1 MNKENQIEI
10 KLYYKCKNKTVKE
23 YSIDKNNITFGDI
36 LDYYYNDIKRDC
48 NQFQLKSKYLFNKKI
63 LENQDIILNLLMNEH
78 INIHNI
84 KEIKIEIYLDQIY
97 KIYDENLP
105 QYNKLIIPIKNN
117 DCLELYVYYPE
128 KGVMDIEEYHKK
140 IYKEYSLFKINKQSS
155 FCNSHNYL
163 FLSGGEDNNEIINDF
178 WIIDN
183 NQYSI
188 KYLSMPS
195 PKSNHSMIN
204 LNDEYILI
212 LGGNDTKTYLFNIEK
227 NEFIFFENT
236 NNTHLNPYIILFNNY
251 IYCFSEQSEII
262 IAEKKLFSLDKN
274 NWENIDISLINPEE
288 DNHII
293 NNDTLLII
301 LDNKKYYEFNPE
313 KNIIEEIKLNNEE
326 NYEINI
332 CTNDKN
338 FYKLNKHY
346 DCCIP
351 NNFNENK
358 ILYVLNKKW
367 RKMHTMNFDLK
378 KYEIKRQYQEKNY
391 DINKENFLKII
402 AVLED
407 EEKEIQPLI
416 RMNSLKKILKE
427 NDNSDKDI
435 TNLDN
440 EIIINNLSLKK
451 EENNE
456 FEHKSSKNNINFII
470 PKNVVYEQFIRRTS
484 KEDDSSI
491 EYNNK
496 KNSLHIDLD
505 NLADGIE
512 DIFTPIKRDLPSP
525 YLTQPVYNQ
534 GKKEESIILEQSMEN
549 QSEYMNDDESYKKK
563 PTKKNSKLM
572 VSNDILDDQFLFREI
587 KNSNDPINHEINIE
601 INNDEN
607 EEKGNKKDLLDE
619 NKNNNIIDNN
629 DINNGNKKEE
639 PKKEDLF
646 ISIDAYAI

>member
-128 KGVMDIEEYHKK
+128 KGFMDIEEYHKK

-274 NWENIDISLINPEE
+274 LWENINLSLLDSEKDNEISKG
-288 DNHII
+288 
-293 NNDTLLII
+293 DTLLII
-301 LDNKKYYEFNPE
+301 LDNKKYYEFSPE
-313 KNIIEEIKLNNEE
+313 KNTIKQVGLDDDE
-326 NYEINI
+326 NYEVNVSS
-332 CTNDKN
+332 NDKN
-338 FYKLNKHY
+338 FYKLNKY
-346 DCCIP
+346 YSTCIP
-351 NNFNENK
+351 KNFNEEK
-358 ILYVLNKKW
+358 KLYVINKKS
-367 RKMHTMNFDLK
+367 RKIHNMNFEDKRFLIK
-378 KYEIKRQYQEKNY
+378 SQYEDNLDIVNIENLLIIKCTF
-391 DINKENFLKII
+391 EN
-402 AVLED
+402 ED
-407 EEKEIQPLI
+407 EDIKV
-416 RMNSLKKILKE
+416 LKAKRKKTVLKNLE
-427 NDNSDKDI
+427 SDNND
-435 TNLDN
+435 TTLEN
-440 EIIINNLSLKK
+440 EIIINELSLLK
-451 EENNE
+451 EENYG
-456 FEHKSSKNNINFII
+456 FEHKSSKNNINLIL
-470 PKNVVYEQFIRRTS
+470 PNNVLHEQYIHRTS
-484 KEDDSSI
+484 GLKQKL
-491 EYNNK
+491 Y
-496 KNSLHIDLD
+496 IDVNDLGE
-505 NLADGIE
+505 GIE
-512 DIFTPIKRDLPSP
+512 NIFTPIKKDLKSP
-525 YLTQPVYNQ
+525 FLINNDIKQN
-534 GKKEESIILEQSMEN
+534 EESIIFEQINMEN
-549 QSEYMNDDESYKKK
+549 K
-563 PTKKNSKLM
+563 
-572 VSNDILDDQFLFREI
+572 SNDNILDLSHEKAQKRVFNFNLTKDVIDDQIISREVKSGVI
-587 KNSNDPINHEINIE
+587 PQDISF
-601 INNDEN
+601 
-607 EEKGNKKDLLDE
+607 
-619 NKNNNIIDNN
+619 NN
-629 DINNGNKKEE
+629 DINNNSTNENGIKEEKKEEKKEENKEIKIDLNNKEENKKELNYE
-639 PKKEDLF
+639 KNNDLF
-646 ISIDAYAI
+646 LSVDAFAL

>member
-274 NWENIDISLINPEE
+274 LWENINLSLLDSEKDNEISKG
-288 DNHII
+288 
-293 NNDTLLII
+293 DTLLII
-301 LDNKKYYEFNPE
+301 LDNKKYYEFSPE
-313 KNIIEEIKLNNEE
+313 KNTIKQVGLDDDE
-326 NYEINI
+326 NYEVNLSS
-332 CTNDKN
+332 NDKN
-338 FYKLNKHY
+338 FYKLNKY
-346 DCCIP
+346 YSTCIP
-351 NNFNENK
+351 KNFNEEK
-358 ILYVLNKKW
+358 KLYVINKKS
-367 RKMHTMNFDLK
+367 RKIHNMNFEDKRFLIK
-378 KYEIKRQYQEKNY
+378 SQYEDNLDIVNIENLLIIKCTF
-391 DINKENFLKII
+391 EN
-402 AVLED
+402 ED
-407 EEKEIQPLI
+407 EDIKV
-416 RMNSLKKILKE
+416 LKAKRKKTVLKNLE
-427 NDNSDKDI
+427 SDNND
-435 TNLDN
+435 TTLEN
-440 EIIINNLSLKK
+440 EIIINELSLLK
-451 EENNE
+451 EENYG
-456 FEHKSSKNNINFII
+456 FEHKSSKNNINLIL
-470 PKNVVYEQFIRRTS
+470 PNNVLHEQYIHRTS
-484 KEDDSSI
+484 GLKQKL
-491 EYNNK
+491 Y
-496 KNSLHIDLD
+496 IDVNDLGE
-505 NLADGIE
+505 GIE
-512 DIFTPIKRDLPSP
+512 NIFTPIKKDLKSP
-525 YLTQPVYNQ
+525 FLINNDIKQN
-534 GKKEESIILEQSMEN
+534 EESIIFEQINMEN
-549 QSEYMNDDESYKKK
+549 K
-563 PTKKNSKLM
+563 
-572 VSNDILDDQFLFREI
+572 SNDNILDLSHEKAQKRVFNFNLTKDVIDDQIISREVKSGVI
-587 KNSNDPINHEINIE
+587 PQDISF
-601 INNDEN
+601 
-607 EEKGNKKDLLDE
+607 
-619 NKNNNIIDNN
+619 NN
-629 DINNGNKKEE
+629 DINNNSTNENGIKEEKKEEKKEENKEIKIDLNNKEENKKELNYE
-639 PKKEDLF
+639 KSNDLF
-646 ISIDAYAI
+646 LSVDAFAL

>member
-274 NWENIDISLINPEE
+274 LWENINLSLLDSEKDNEISKG
-288 DNHII
+288 
-293 NNDTLLII
+293 DTLLII
-301 LDNKKYYEFNPE
+301 LDNKKYYEFSPE
-313 KNIIEEIKLNNEE
+313 KNTIKQVGLDDDE
-326 NYEINI
+326 NYEVNVSS
-332 CTNDKN
+332 NDKN
-338 FYKLNKHY
+338 FYKLNKY
-346 DCCIP
+346 YSTCIP
-351 NNFNENK
+351 KNFNEEK
-358 ILYVLNKKW
+358 KLYVINKKS
-367 RKMHTMNFDLK
+367 RKIHNMNFEDKRFLIK
-378 KYEIKRQYQEKNY
+378 SQYEDNLDIVNIENLLIIKCTF
-391 DINKENFLKII
+391 EN
-402 AVLED
+402 ED
-407 EEKEIQPLI
+407 EDIKV
-416 RMNSLKKILKE
+416 LKAKRKKTVLKNLE
-427 NDNSDKDI
+427 SDNND
-435 TNLDN
+435 TTLEN
-440 EIIINNLSLKK
+440 EIIINELSLLK
-451 EENNE
+451 EENYG
-456 FEHKSSKNNINFII
+456 FEHKSSKNNINLIL
-470 PKNVVYEQFIRRTS
+470 PNNVLHEQYIHRTS
-484 KEDDSSI
+484 GLKQKL
-491 EYNNK
+491 Y
-496 KNSLHIDLD
+496 IDVNDLGE
-505 NLADGIE
+505 GIE
-512 DIFTPIKRDLPSP
+512 NIFTPIKKDLKSP
-525 YLTQPVYNQ
+525 FLINNDIKQN
-534 GKKEESIILEQSMEN
+534 EESIIFEQINMEN
-549 QSEYMNDDESYKKK
+549 K
-563 PTKKNSKLM
+563 
-572 VSNDILDDQFLFREI
+572 SNDNILDLSHEKAQKRVFNFNLTKDVIDDQIISREVKSGVI
-587 KNSNDPINHEINIE
+587 PQDISF
-601 INNDEN
+601 
-607 EEKGNKKDLLDE
+607 
-619 NKNNNIIDNN
+619 NN
-629 DINNGNKKEE
+629 DINNNNSTNENGIKEEKKEEKKEENKEIKTDLNNKEENKKELNYE
-639 PKKEDLF
+639 KNNDLF
-646 ISIDAYAI
+646 LSVDAFAL

>member
-274 NWENIDISLINPEE
+274 LWENINLSLLDSEKDNEISKG
-288 DNHII
+288 
-293 NNDTLLII
+293 DTLLII
-301 LDNKKYYEFNPE
+301 LDNKKYYEFSPE
-313 KNIIEEIKLNNEE
+313 KNTIKQVGLDDDE
-326 NYEINI
+326 NYEVNVSS
-332 CTNDKN
+332 NDKN
-338 FYKLNKHY
+338 FYKLNKY
-346 DCCIP
+346 YSTCIP
-351 NNFNENK
+351 KNFNEEK
-358 ILYVLNKKW
+358 KLYVINKKS
-367 RKMHTMNFDLK
+367 RKIHNMNFEDKRFLIK
-378 KYEIKRQYQEKNY
+378 SQYEDNLDIVNIENLLIIKCTF
-391 DINKENFLKII
+391 EN
-402 AVLED
+402 ED
-407 EEKEIQPLI
+407 EDIKV
-416 RMNSLKKILKE
+416 LKAKRKKTVLKNLE
-427 NDNSDKDI
+427 SDNND
-435 TNLDN
+435 TTLEN
-440 EIIINNLSLKK
+440 EIIINELSLLK
-451 EENNE
+451 EENSG
-456 FEHKSSKNNINFII
+456 FEHKSSKNNINLIL
-470 PKNVVYEQFIRRTS
+470 PNNVLHEQYIHRTS
-484 KEDDSSI
+484 GLKQKL
-491 EYNNK
+491 Y
-496 KNSLHIDLD
+496 IDVNDLGE
-505 NLADGIE
+505 GIE
-512 DIFTPIKRDLPSP
+512 NIFTPIKKDLKSP
-525 YLTQPVYNQ
+525 FLINNDIKQN
-534 GKKEESIILEQSMEN
+534 EESIIFEQINMEN
-549 QSEYMNDDESYKKK
+549 K
-563 PTKKNSKLM
+563 
-572 VSNDILDDQFLFREI
+572 SNDNILDLSHEKAQKRVFNFNLTKDVIDDQIISREVKSGVI
-587 KNSNDPINHEINIE
+587 PQDISF
-601 INNDEN
+601 
-607 EEKGNKKDLLDE
+607 
-619 NKNNNIIDNN
+619 NN
-629 DINNGNKKEE
+629 DINNNSTNENGIKEEKKEEKKEENKEIKIDLNNKEENKKELNYE
-639 PKKEDLF
+639 KNNDLF
-646 ISIDAYAI
+646 LSVDAFAL

>member
-212 LGGNDTKTYLFNIEK
+212 HGGNDTKTYLFNIEK

-274 NWENIDISLINPEE
+274 LWENINLSLLDSEKDNEISKG
-288 DNHII
+288 
-293 NNDTLLII
+293 DTLLII
-301 LDNKKYYEFNPE
+301 LDNKKYYEFSPE
-313 KNIIEEIKLNNEE
+313 KNTIKQVGLDDDE
-326 NYEINI
+326 NYEVNVSS
-332 CTNDKN
+332 NDKN
-338 FYKLNKHY
+338 FYKLNKY
-346 DCCIP
+346 YSTCIP
-351 NNFNENK
+351 KNFNEEK
-358 ILYVLNKKW
+358 KLYVINKKS
-367 RKMHTMNFDLK
+367 RKIHNMNFEDKRFLIK
-378 KYEIKRQYQEKNY
+378 SQYEDNLDIVNIENLLIIKCTF
-391 DINKENFLKII
+391 EN
-402 AVLED
+402 ED
-407 EEKEIQPLI
+407 EDIKV
-416 RMNSLKKILKE
+416 LKAKRKKTVLKNLE
-427 NDNSDKDI
+427 SDNND
-435 TNLDN
+435 TTLEN
-440 EIIINNLSLKK
+440 EIIINELSLLK
-451 EENNE
+451 EENYG
-456 FEHKSSKNNINFII
+456 FEHKSSKNNINLIL
-470 PKNVVYEQFIRRTS
+470 PNNVLHEQYIHRTS
-484 KEDDSSI
+484 GLKQKL
-491 EYNNK
+491 Y
-496 KNSLHIDLD
+496 IDVNDLGE
-505 NLADGIE
+505 GIE
-512 DIFTPIKRDLPSP
+512 NIFTPIKKDLKSP
-525 YLTQPVYNQ
+525 FLINNDIKQN
-534 GKKEESIILEQSMEN
+534 EESIIFEQINMEN
-549 QSEYMNDDESYKKK
+549 K
-563 PTKKNSKLM
+563 
-572 VSNDILDDQFLFREI
+572 SNDNILDLSHEKAQKRVFNFNLTKDVIDDQIISREVKSGVI
-587 KNSNDPINHEINIE
+587 PQDISF
-601 INNDEN
+601 
-607 EEKGNKKDLLDE
+607 
-619 NKNNNIIDNN
+619 NN
-629 DINNGNKKEE
+629 DINNNSTNENGIKEEKKEEIKEEKKEENKEIKIDLNNKEENKKELNYE
-639 PKKEDLF
+639 KNNDLF
-646 ISIDAYAI
+646 LSVDAFAL

>member
-274 NWENIDISLINPEE
+274 LWENINLSLLDSEKDNEISKG
-288 DNHII
+288 
-293 NNDTLLII
+293 DTLLII
-301 LDNKKYYEFNPE
+301 LDNKKYYEFSPE
-313 KNIIEEIKLNNEE
+313 KNTIKQVGLDDDE
-326 NYEINI
+326 NYEVNVSS
-332 CTNDKN
+332 NDKN
-338 FYKLNKHY
+338 FYKLNKY
-346 DCCIP
+346 YSTCIP
-351 NNFNENK
+351 KNFNEEK
-358 ILYVLNKKW
+358 KLYVINKKS
-367 RKMHTMNFDLK
+367 RKIHNMNFEDKRFLIK
-378 KYEIKRQYQEKNY
+378 SQYEDNLDIVNIENLLIIKCTF
-391 DINKENFLKII
+391 EN
-402 AVLED
+402 ED
-407 EEKEIQPLI
+407 EDIKV
-416 RMNSLKKILKE
+416 LKAKRKKTVLKNLE
-427 NDNSDKDI
+427 SDNND
-435 TNLDN
+435 TTLEN
-440 EIIINNLSLKK
+440 EIIINELSLLK
-451 EENNE
+451 EENYG
-456 FEHKSSKNNINFII
+456 FEHKSSKNNINLIL
-470 PKNVVYEQFIRRTS
+470 PNNVLHEQYIHRTS
-484 KEDDSSI
+484 GLKQKL
-491 EYNNK
+491 Y
-496 KNSLHIDLD
+496 IDVNDLGE
-505 NLADGIE
+505 GIE
-512 DIFTPIKRDLPSP
+512 NIFTPIKKDLKSP
-525 YLTQPVYNQ
+525 FLINNDIKQN
-534 GKKEESIILEQSMEN
+534 EESIIFEQINMEN
-549 QSEYMNDDESYKKK
+549 K
-563 PTKKNSKLM
+563 
-572 VSNDILDDQFLFREI
+572 SNDNILDLSHEKAQKRVFNFNLTKDVIDDQIISREVKSGVI
-587 KNSNDPINHEINIE
+587 PQDISF
-601 INNDEN
+601 
-607 EEKGNKKDLLDE
+607 
-619 NKNNNIIDNN
+619 NN
-629 DINNGNKKEE
+629 DINNNSTNENGMKEEKKEEKKEENKEIKIDLNNKEENKKELNYE
-639 PKKEDLF
+639 KNNDL
-646 ISIDAYAI
+646 ILSVDAFAL

>member
-274 NWENIDISLINPEE
+274 SWENINLSLLDSEKDNEISKG
-288 DNHII
+288 
-293 NNDTLLII
+293 DTLLII
-301 LDNKKYYEFNPE
+301 LDNKKYYEFSPE
-313 KNIIEEIKLNNEE
+313 KNTIKQVGLDDDE
-326 NYEINI
+326 NYEVNVSS
-332 CTNDKN
+332 NDKN
-338 FYKLNKHY
+338 FYKLNKY
-346 DCCIP
+346 YSTCIP
-351 NNFNENK
+351 KNFNEEK
-358 ILYVLNKKW
+358 KLYVINKKS
-367 RKMHTMNFDLK
+367 RKIHNMNFEDKRFLIK
-378 KYEIKRQYQEKNY
+378 SQYEDNLDIVNIENLLIIKCTF
-391 DINKENFLKII
+391 EN
-402 AVLED
+402 ED
-407 EEKEIQPLI
+407 EDIKV
-416 RMNSLKKILKE
+416 LKAKRKKTVLKNLE
-427 NDNSDKDI
+427 SDNND
-435 TNLDN
+435 TTLEN
-440 EIIINNLSLKK
+440 EIIINELSLLK
-451 EENNE
+451 EENYG
-456 FEHKSSKNNINFII
+456 FEHKSSKNNINLIL
-470 PKNVVYEQFIRRTS
+470 PNNVLHEQYIHRTS
-484 KEDDSSI
+484 GLKQKL
-491 EYNNK
+491 Y
-496 KNSLHIDLD
+496 IDVNDLGE
-505 NLADGIE
+505 GIE
-512 DIFTPIKRDLPSP
+512 NIFTPIKKDLKSP
-525 YLTQPVYNQ
+525 FLINNDIKQN
-534 GKKEESIILEQSMEN
+534 EESIIFEQINMEN
-549 QSEYMNDDESYKKK
+549 K
-563 PTKKNSKLM
+563 
-572 VSNDILDDQFLFREI
+572 SNDNILDLSHEKAQKRVFNFNLTKDAIDDQIISREVKSGVI
-587 KNSNDPINHEINIE
+587 PQDISF
-601 INNDEN
+601 
-607 EEKGNKKDLLDE
+607 
-619 NKNNNIIDNN
+619 NN
-629 DINNGNKKEE
+629 DINNNSTNENGMKEEKKEEKKEENKEIKIDLNNKEENKKELNYE
-639 PKKEDLF
+639 KNNDL
-646 ISIDAYAI
+646 ILSVDAFAL

>member
-274 NWENIDISLINPEE
+274 SWENINLSLLDSEKENEISKG
-288 DNHII
+288 
-293 NNDTLLII
+293 DTLLII
-301 LDNKKYYEFNPE
+301 LDNKKYYEFSPE
-313 KNIIEEIKLNNEE
+313 KNTIKQVGLDDDE
-326 NYEINI
+326 NYEVNVSS
-332 CTNDKN
+332 NDKN
-338 FYKLNKHY
+338 FYKLNKY
-346 DCCIP
+346 YSTCIP
-351 NNFNENK
+351 KNLNEEK
-358 ILYVLNKKW
+358 KLYVINKKS
-367 RKMHTMNFDLK
+367 RKIHNMNFEDKRFLIK
-378 KYEIKRQYQEKNY
+378 SQYEDNLDIVNIENLLIIKCTF
-391 DINKENFLKII
+391 EN
-402 AVLED
+402 ED
-407 EEKEIQPLI
+407 EDIKV
-416 RMNSLKKILKE
+416 LKAKRKKTVLKNLE
-427 NDNSDKDI
+427 SDNND
-435 TNLDN
+435 TTLEN
-440 EIIINNLSLKK
+440 EIIINELSLLK
-451 EENNE
+451 EENYG
-456 FEHKSSKNNINFII
+456 FEHKSSKNNINLIL
-470 PKNVVYEQFIRRTS
+470 PNNVLHEQYIHRTS
-484 KEDDSSI
+484 GLKQKL
-491 EYNNK
+491 Y
-496 KNSLHIDLD
+496 IDVNDLGE
-505 NLADGIE
+505 GIE
-512 DIFTPIKRDLPSP
+512 NIFTPIKKDLKSP
-525 YLTQPVYNQ
+525 FLINNDIKQN
-534 GKKEESIILEQSMEN
+534 EESIIFEQINMEN
-549 QSEYMNDDESYKKK
+549 K
-563 PTKKNSKLM
+563 
-572 VSNDILDDQFLFREI
+572 SNDNILDLSHEKAQKRVFNFNLTKDVIDDQIISREVKSGVI
-587 KNSNDPINHEINIE
+587 PQDISF
-601 INNDEN
+601 
-607 EEKGNKKDLLDE
+607 
-619 NKNNNIIDNN
+619 NN
-629 DINNGNKKEE
+629 DINNNSTNENGMKEEKKEEKKEENKEIKIDLNNKEENKKELNYE
-639 PKKEDLF
+639 KNNDL
-646 ISIDAYAI
+646 ILSVDAFAL

>member
-140 IYKEYSLFKINKQSS
+140 IYKEYSLYKINKQSS

-236 NNTHLNPYIILFNNY
+236 NNTHLNPYIMLFNNY

-274 NWENIDISLINPEE
+274 LWENINLSLLDSEKDNEISKG
-288 DNHII
+288 
-293 NNDTLLII
+293 DTLLII
-301 LDNKKYYEFNPE
+301 FDNKKYYEFSPE
-313 KNIIEEIKLNNEE
+313 KNTIKQVGLDDDE
-326 NYEINI
+326 NYEVNVSS
-332 CTNDKN
+332 NDKN
-338 FYKLNKHY
+338 FYKLNKY
-346 DCCIP
+346 YSTCIP
-351 NNFNENK
+351 KNFNEEK
-358 ILYVLNKKW
+358 KLYVINKKS
-367 RKMHTMNFDLK
+367 RKIHNMNFEDKRFLIK
-378 KYEIKRQYQEKNY
+378 SQYEDNLDIVNIENLLIIKCTF
-391 DINKENFLKII
+391 EN
-402 AVLED
+402 ED
-407 EEKEIQPLI
+407 EDIKV
-416 RMNSLKKILKE
+416 LKAKRKKTVLKNLE
-427 NDNSDKDI
+427 SDNND
-435 TNLDN
+435 TTLEN
-440 EIIINNLSLKK
+440 EIIINELSLLK
-451 EENNE
+451 EENYG
-456 FEHKSSKNNINFII
+456 FEHKSSKNNINLIL
-470 PKNVVYEQFIRRTS
+470 PNNVLHEQYIHRTS
-484 KEDDSSI
+484 GLKQKL
-491 EYNNK
+491 Y
-496 KNSLHIDLD
+496 IDVNDLGE
-505 NLADGIE
+505 GIE
-512 DIFTPIKRDLPSP
+512 NIFTPIKKDLKSP
-525 YLTQPVYNQ
+525 FLINNDIKQN
-534 GKKEESIILEQSMEN
+534 EESIIFEQINMEN
-549 QSEYMNDDESYKKK
+549 K
-563 PTKKNSKLM
+563 
-572 VSNDILDDQFLFREI
+572 SNDNILDLSHEKAQKRVFNFNLTKDVIDDQIISREVKSGVI
-587 KNSNDPINHEINIE
+587 PQDISF
-601 INNDEN
+601 
-607 EEKGNKKDLLDE
+607 
-619 NKNNNIIDNN
+619 NN
-629 DINNGNKKEE
+629 DINNNSTNENGIKEEKKEEIKEEKKEENKEIKIDLNNKEENKKELNYE
-639 PKKEDLF
+639 KNNDLF
-646 ISIDAYAI
+646 LSVDAFAL

>member
-274 NWENIDISLINPEE
+274 SWENINLSLLDSEKDNEISKG
-288 DNHII
+288 
-293 NNDTLLII
+293 DTLLII
-301 LDNKKYYEFNPE
+301 LDNKKYYEFSPE
-313 KNIIEEIKLNNEE
+313 KNTIKQVGLDDDE
-326 NYEINI
+326 NYEVNVSS
-332 CTNDKN
+332 NDKN
-338 FYKLNKHY
+338 FYKLNKY
-346 DCCIP
+346 YSTCIP
-351 NNFNENK
+351 KNFNEEK
-358 ILYVLNKKW
+358 KLYVINKKS
-367 RKMHTMNFDLK
+367 RKIHNMNFEDKRFLIK
-378 KYEIKRQYQEKNY
+378 SQYEDNLDIVNIENLLIIKCTF
-391 DINKENFLKII
+391 EN
-402 AVLED
+402 ED
-407 EEKEIQPLI
+407 EDIKV
-416 RMNSLKKILKE
+416 LKAKRKKTVLKNLE
-427 NDNSDKDI
+427 SDNND
-435 TNLDN
+435 TTLEN
-440 EIIINNLSLKK
+440 EIIINELSLLK
-451 EENNE
+451 EENYG
-456 FEHKSSKNNINFII
+456 FEHKSSKNNINLIL
-470 PKNVVYEQFIRRTS
+470 PNNVLHEQYIHRTS
-484 KEDDSSI
+484 GLKQKL
-491 EYNNK
+491 Y
-496 KNSLHIDLD
+496 IDVNDLGE
-505 NLADGIE
+505 GIE
-512 DIFTPIKRDLPSP
+512 NIFTPIKKDLKSP
-525 YLTQPVYNQ
+525 FLINNDIKQN
-534 GKKEESIILEQSMEN
+534 EESIIFEQINMEN
-549 QSEYMNDDESYKKK
+549 K
-563 PTKKNSKLM
+563 
-572 VSNDILDDQFLFREI
+572 SNDNILDLSHEKAQKRVFNFNLTKDVIDDQIISREVKSGVI
-587 KNSNDPINHEINIE
+587 PQDISF
-601 INNDEN
+601 
-607 EEKGNKKDLLDE
+607 
-619 NKNNNIIDNN
+619 NN
-629 DINNGNKKEE
+629 DINNNSTNENGMKEEKKEEKKEENKEIKIDLNNKEENKKELNYE
-639 PKKEDLF
+639 KNNDL
-646 ISIDAYAI
+646 ILSVDAFAL

>member
-212 LGGNDTKTYLFNIEK
+212 LGANDTKTYLFNIEK

-236 NNTHLNPYIILFNNY
+236 NNTHLNPYIILFYNY

-274 NWENIDISLINPEE
+274 LWENINLSLLDSEKDNEISKG
-288 DNHII
+288 
-293 NNDTLLII
+293 DTLLII
-301 LDNKKYYEFNPE
+301 LDNKKYYEFSPE
-313 KNIIEEIKLNNEE
+313 KNTIKQVGLDDDE
-326 NYEINI
+326 NYEVNVSS
-332 CTNDKN
+332 NDKN
-338 FYKLNKHY
+338 FYKLNKY
-346 DCCIP
+346 YSTCIP
-351 NNFNENK
+351 KNFNEEK
-358 ILYVLNKKW
+358 KLYVINKKS
-367 RKMHTMNFDLK
+367 RKIHNMNFEDKRFLIK
-378 KYEIKRQYQEKNY
+378 SQYEDNLDIVNIENLLIIKCTF
-391 DINKENFLKII
+391 EN
-402 AVLED
+402 ED
-407 EEKEIQPLI
+407 EDIKV
-416 RMNSLKKILKE
+416 LKAKRKKTVLKNLE
-427 NDNSDKDI
+427 SDNND
-435 TNLDN
+435 TTLEN
-440 EIIINNLSLKK
+440 EIIINELSLLK
-451 EENNE
+451 EENYG
-456 FEHKSSKNNINFII
+456 FEHKSSKNNINLIL
-470 PKNVVYEQFIRRTS
+470 PNNVLHEQYIHRTS
-484 KEDDSSI
+484 GLKQKL
-491 EYNNK
+491 Y
-496 KNSLHIDLD
+496 IDVNDLGE
-505 NLADGIE
+505 GIE
-512 DIFTPIKRDLPSP
+512 NIFTPIKKDLKSP
-525 YLTQPVYNQ
+525 FLINNDIKQN
-534 GKKEESIILEQSMEN
+534 EESIIFEQINMEN
-549 QSEYMNDDESYKKK
+549 K
-563 PTKKNSKLM
+563 
-572 VSNDILDDQFLFREI
+572 SNDNILDLSHEKAQKRVFNFNLTKDVIDDQIISREVKSGVI
-587 KNSNDPINHEINIE
+587 PQDISF
-601 INNDEN
+601 
-607 EEKGNKKDLLDE
+607 
-619 NKNNNIIDNN
+619 NN
-629 DINNGNKKEE
+629 DINNNSTNENGIKEEKKEEIKEEKKEENKEIKINLNNKEENKKELNYE
-639 PKKEDLF
+639 KNNDLLL
-646 ISIDAYAI
+646 SVDAFAL

>member
-274 NWENIDISLINPEE
+274 LWENINLSLLDSEKDNEISKG
-288 DNHII
+288 
-293 NNDTLLII
+293 DTLLII
-301 LDNKKYYEFNPE
+301 LDNKKYYEFSPE
-313 KNIIEEIKLNNEE
+313 KNTIKQVGLDDDE
-326 NYEINI
+326 NYEVNVSS
-332 CTNDKN
+332 NDKN
-338 FYKLNKHY
+338 FYKLNKY
-346 DCCIP
+346 YSTCIP
-351 NNFNENK
+351 KNFNEEK
-358 ILYVLNKKW
+358 KLYVINKKS
-367 RKMHTMNFDLK
+367 RKIHNMNFEDKRFLIK
-378 KYEIKRQYQEKNY
+378 SQYEDNLDIVNIENLLIIKCTF
-391 DINKENFLKII
+391 EN
-402 AVLED
+402 ED
-407 EEKEIQPLI
+407 EDIKV
-416 RMNSLKKILKE
+416 LKAKRKKTVLKNLE
-427 NDNSDKDI
+427 SDNND
-435 TNLDN
+435 TTLEN
-440 EIIINNLSLKK
+440 EIIINELSLLK
-451 EENNE
+451 EENYG
-456 FEHKSSKNNINFII
+456 FEHKSSKNNINLIL
-470 PKNVVYEQFIRRTS
+470 PNNVLHEQYIHRTS
-484 KEDDSSI
+484 GLKQKL
-491 EYNNK
+491 Y
-496 KNSLHIDLD
+496 IDVNDLGE
-505 NLADGIE
+505 GIE
-512 DIFTPIKRDLPSP
+512 NIFTPIKKDLKSP
-525 YLTQPVYNQ
+525 FLINNDIKQN
-534 GKKEESIILEQSMEN
+534 EESIIFEQINMEN
-549 QSEYMNDDESYKKK
+549 K
-563 PTKKNSKLM
+563 
-572 VSNDILDDQFLFREI
+572 SNDNILDLSHEKAQKRVFNFNLTKDVIDDQIISREVKSGVI
-587 KNSNDPINHEINIE
+587 PQDISF
-601 INNDEN
+601 
-607 EEKGNKKDLLDE
+607 
-619 NKNNNIIDNN
+619 NN
-629 DINNGNKKEE
+629 DINNNSTNENGIKEEKKEEKKEENKEIKIDLNNKEENKKELNYE
-639 PKKEDLF
+639 KSNDLF
-646 ISIDAYAI
+646 LSVDAFAL

>member
-274 NWENIDISLINPEE
+274 LWENINLSLLDSEKDNEISKG
-288 DNHII
+288 
-293 NNDTLLII
+293 DTLLII
-301 LDNKKYYEFNPE
+301 LDIKKYYEFSPE
-313 KNIIEEIKLNNEE
+313 KNTIKQVRLDDDE
-326 NYEINI
+326 NYEVNVSS
-332 CTNDKN
+332 NDKN
-338 FYKLNKHY
+338 FYKLNKY
-346 DCCIP
+346 YSTCIP
-351 NNFNENK
+351 KNFNEEK
-358 ILYVLNKKW
+358 KLYVINKKS
-367 RKMHTMNFDLK
+367 RKIHNMNFEDKRFLIK
-378 KYEIKRQYQEKNY
+378 SQYEDNLDIVNIENLLIIKCTF
-391 DINKENFLKII
+391 EN
-402 AVLED
+402 ED
-407 EEKEIQPLI
+407 EDIKV
-416 RMNSLKKILKE
+416 LKAKRKKTVLKNLE
-427 NDNSDKDI
+427 SDNND
-435 TNLDN
+435 TTLEN
-440 EIIINNLSLKK
+440 EIIINELSLLK
-451 EENNE
+451 EENYG
-456 FEHKSSKNNINFII
+456 FEHKSSKNNINLIL
-470 PKNVVYEQFIRRTS
+470 PNNVLHEQYIHRTS
-484 KEDDSSI
+484 GLKQKL
-491 EYNNK
+491 Y
-496 KNSLHIDLD
+496 IDVNDLGE
-505 NLADGIE
+505 GIE
-512 DIFTPIKRDLPSP
+512 NIFTPIKKDLKSP
-525 YLTQPVYNQ
+525 FLINNDIKQN
-534 GKKEESIILEQSMEN
+534 EESIIFEQINMEN
-549 QSEYMNDDESYKKK
+549 K
-563 PTKKNSKLM
+563 
-572 VSNDILDDQFLFREI
+572 SNDNILDLSHEKAQKRVFNFNLTKDVIDDQIISREVKSGVI
-587 KNSNDPINHEINIE
+587 PQDISF
-601 INNDEN
+601 
-607 EEKGNKKDLLDE
+607 
-619 NKNNNIIDNN
+619 NN
-629 DINNGNKKEE
+629 DINNNNTNENGIKEEKKEEKKEENKEIKIDLNNKEENKKELNYE
-639 PKKEDLF
+639 KNNDLF
-646 ISIDAYAI
+646 LSVDAFAL

>member
-274 NWENIDISLINPEE
+274 LWENINLSLLDSEKDNEISKG
-288 DNHII
+288 
-293 NNDTLLII
+293 DTLLII
-301 LDNKKYYEFNPE
+301 LDNKKYYEFSPE
-313 KNIIEEIKLNNEE
+313 KNTIKQVGLDDDE
-326 NYEINI
+326 NYEVNVSS
-332 CTNDKN
+332 NDKN
-338 FYKLNKHY
+338 FYKLNKY
-346 DCCIP
+346 YSTCIP
-351 NNFNENK
+351 KNFNEEK
-358 ILYVLNKKW
+358 KLYVINKKS
-367 RKMHTMNFDLK
+367 RKIHNMNFEDKRFLIK
-378 KYEIKRQYQEKNY
+378 SQYEDNLDIVNIENLLIIKCTF
-391 DINKENFLKII
+391 EN
-402 AVLED
+402 ED
-407 EEKEIQPLI
+407 EDIKV
-416 RMNSLKKILKE
+416 LKAKRKKTVLKNLE
-427 NDNSDKDI
+427 SDNND
-435 TNLDN
+435 TTLEN
-440 EIIINNLSLKK
+440 EIIINELSLLK
-451 EENNE
+451 EENYG
-456 FEHKSSKNNINFII
+456 FEHKSSKNNINLIL
-470 PKNVVYEQFIRRTS
+470 PNNVLHEQYIHRTS
-484 KEDDSSI
+484 GLKQKL
-491 EYNNK
+491 Y
-496 KNSLHIDLD
+496 IDVNDLGE
-505 NLADGIE
+505 GIE
-512 DIFTPIKRDLPSP
+512 NIFTPIKKDLKSP
-525 YLTQPVYNQ
+525 FLINNDIKQN
-534 GKKEESIILEQSMEN
+534 EESIIFEQINMEN
-549 QSEYMNDDESYKKK
+549 K
-563 PTKKNSKLM
+563 
-572 VSNDILDDQFLFREI
+572 SNDNILDLSHEKAQKRVFNFNLTKDVIDDQIISREVKSGVI
-587 KNSNDPINHEINIE
+587 PQDISF
-601 INNDEN
+601 
-607 EEKGNKKDLLDE
+607 
-619 NKNNNIIDNN
+619 NN
-629 DINNGNKKEE
+629 DINNNNSTNENGIKEEKKEEKKEENKEIKIDLNNKEENKKELNYE
-639 PKKEDLF
+639 KNNDLF
-646 ISIDAYAI
+646 LSVDAFAL

>member
-140 IYKEYSLFKINKQSS
+140 IYKEYSLFKINKQCS

-274 NWENIDISLINPEE
+274 SWENINLSLLDSEKDNEISKG
-288 DNHII
+288 
-293 NNDTLLII
+293 DTLLII
-301 LDNKKYYEFNPE
+301 LDNKKYYEFSPE
-313 KNIIEEIKLNNEE
+313 KNTIKQVGLDDDE
-326 NYEINI
+326 NYEVNVSS
-332 CTNDKN
+332 NDKN
-338 FYKLNKHY
+338 FYKLNKY
-346 DCCIP
+346 YSTCIP
-351 NNFNENK
+351 KNFNEEK
-358 ILYVLNKKW
+358 KLYVINKKS
-367 RKMHTMNFDLK
+367 RKIHNMNFEDKRFLIK
-378 KYEIKRQYQEKNY
+378 SQYEDNLDIVNIENLLIIKCTF
-391 DINKENFLKII
+391 EN
-402 AVLED
+402 ED
-407 EEKEIQPLI
+407 EDIKV
-416 RMNSLKKILKE
+416 LKAKRKKTVLKNLE
-427 NDNSDKDI
+427 SDNND
-435 TNLDN
+435 TTLEN
-440 EIIINNLSLKK
+440 EIIINELSLLK
-451 EENNE
+451 EENYG
-456 FEHKSSKNNINFII
+456 FEHKSSKNNINLIL
-470 PKNVVYEQFIRRTS
+470 PNNVLHEQYIHRTS
-484 KEDDSSI
+484 GLKQKL
-491 EYNNK
+491 Y
-496 KNSLHIDLD
+496 IDVNDLGE
-505 NLADGIE
+505 GIE
-512 DIFTPIKRDLPSP
+512 NIFTPIKKDLKSP
-525 YLTQPVYNQ
+525 FLINNDIKQN
-534 GKKEESIILEQSMEN
+534 EESIIFEQINMEN
-549 QSEYMNDDESYKKK
+549 K
-563 PTKKNSKLM
+563 
-572 VSNDILDDQFLFREI
+572 SNDNILDLSHEKAQKRVFNFNLTKDVIDDQIISREVKSGVI
-587 KNSNDPINHEINIE
+587 PQDISF
-601 INNDEN
+601 
-607 EEKGNKKDLLDE
+607 
-619 NKNNNIIDNN
+619 NN
-629 DINNGNKKEE
+629 DINNNSTNENGIKEEKKEENKEIKIDLNNKEENKKELNYE
-639 PKKEDLF
+639 KNNDLF
-646 ISIDAYAI
+646 LSVDAFAL

>member
-128 KGVMDIEEYHKK
+128 KGFMDIEEYHKK

-274 NWENIDISLINPEE
+274 LWENINLSLLDSEKDNEISKG
-288 DNHII
+288 
-293 NNDTLLII
+293 DTLLII
-301 LDNKKYYEFNPE
+301 LDNKKYYEFSPE
-313 KNIIEEIKLNNEE
+313 KNTIKQVGLDDDE
-326 NYEINI
+326 NYEVNVSS
-332 CTNDKN
+332 NDKN
-338 FYKLNKHY
+338 FYKLNKY
-346 DCCIP
+346 YSTCIP
-351 NNFNENK
+351 KNFNEEK
-358 ILYVLNKKW
+358 KLYVINKKS
-367 RKMHTMNFDLK
+367 RKIHNMNFEDKRFLIK
-378 KYEIKRQYQEKNY
+378 SQYEDNLDIVNIENLLIIKCTF
-391 DINKENFLKII
+391 EN
-402 AVLED
+402 ED
-407 EEKEIQPLI
+407 EDIKV
-416 RMNSLKKILKE
+416 LKAKRKKTVLKNLE
-427 NDNSDKDI
+427 SDNND
-435 TNLDN
+435 TTLEN
-440 EIIINNLSLKK
+440 EIIINELSLLK
-451 EENNE
+451 EENYG
-456 FEHKSSKNNINFII
+456 FEHKSSKNNINLIL
-470 PKNVVYEQFIRRTS
+470 PNNVLHEQYIHRTS
-484 KEDDSSI
+484 GLKQKL
-491 EYNNK
+491 Y
-496 KNSLHIDLD
+496 IDVNDLGE
-505 NLADGIE
+505 GIE
-512 DIFTPIKRDLPSP
+512 NIFTPIKKDLKSP
-525 YLTQPVYNQ
+525 FLINNDIKQN
-534 GKKEESIILEQSMEN
+534 EESIIFEQINMEN
-549 QSEYMNDDESYKKK
+549 K
-563 PTKKNSKLM
+563 
-572 VSNDILDDQFLFREI
+572 SNDNILDLSHEKAQKRVFNFNLTKDVIDDQIISREVKSGVI
-587 KNSNDPINHEINIE
+587 PQDISF
-601 INNDEN
+601 
-607 EEKGNKKDLLDE
+607 
-619 NKNNNIIDNN
+619 NN
-629 DINNGNKKEE
+629 DINNNSTNENGIKEEKKEEIKEEKKEENKEIKIDLNNKEENKKELNYE
-639 PKKEDLF
+639 KSNDLF
-646 ISIDAYAI
+646 LSVDAFAL

>member
-274 NWENIDISLINPEE
+274 LWENINLSLLDSEKDNEISKG
-288 DNHII
+288 
-293 NNDTLLII
+293 DTLLII
-301 LDNKKYYEFNPE
+301 LDNKKYYEFSPE
-313 KNIIEEIKLNNEE
+313 KNTIKQVGLDDDE
-326 NYEINI
+326 NYEVNVSS
-332 CTNDKN
+332 NDKN
-338 FYKLNKHY
+338 FYKLNKY
-346 DCCIP
+346 YSTCIP
-351 NNFNENK
+351 KNFNEEK
-358 ILYVLNKKW
+358 KLYVINKKS
-367 RKMHTMNFDLK
+367 RKIHNMNFEDKRFLIK
-378 KYEIKRQYQEKNY
+378 SQYEDNL
-391 DINKENFLKII
+391 DIVNIENFLII
-402 AVLED
+402 KCTFENED
-407 EEKEIQPLI
+407 EDIKV
-416 RMNSLKKILKE
+416 LKAKRKKTVLKNLE
-427 NDNSDKDI
+427 SDNND
-435 TNLDN
+435 TTLEN
-440 EIIINNLSLKK
+440 EIIINELSLLK
-451 EENNE
+451 EENYG
-456 FEHKSSKNNINFII
+456 FEHKSSKNNINLIL
-470 PKNVVYEQFIRRTS
+470 PNNVLHEQYIHRTS
-484 KEDDSSI
+484 GLKQKL
-491 EYNNK
+491 Y
-496 KNSLHIDLD
+496 IDVNDLGE
-505 NLADGIE
+505 GIE
-512 DIFTPIKRDLPSP
+512 NIFTPIKKDLKSP
-525 YLTQPVYNQ
+525 FLINNDIKQN
-534 GKKEESIILEQSMEN
+534 EESIIFEQINMEN
-549 QSEYMNDDESYKKK
+549 K
-563 PTKKNSKLM
+563 
-572 VSNDILDDQFLFREI
+572 SNDNILDLSHEKAQKRVFNFNLTKDVIDDQIISREVKSGVI
-587 KNSNDPINHEINIE
+587 PQDISF
-601 INNDEN
+601 
-607 EEKGNKKDLLDE
+607 
-619 NKNNNIIDNN
+619 NN
-629 DINNGNKKEE
+629 DINNNSTNENGIKEEKKEEKKEENKEIKIDLNNKEENKKELNYE
-639 PKKEDLF
+639 KSNDLVL
-646 ISIDAYAI
+646 SVDAFAL

>member
-262 IAEKKLFSLDKN
+262 IAEKKLFSLDN
-274 NWENIDISLINPEE
+274 NLWENINLSLLDSEKDNEISKG
-288 DNHII
+288 
-293 NNDTLLII
+293 DTLLII
-301 LDNKKYYEFNPE
+301 LDKRKYYEFSPE
-313 KNIIEEIKLNNEE
+313 KNTIKQVGLDDDE
-326 NYEINI
+326 NYEVNVSS
-332 CTNDKN
+332 NDKN
-338 FYKLNKHY
+338 FYKLNKY
-346 DCCIP
+346 YSTCIP
-351 NNFNENK
+351 KNFNEEK
-358 ILYVLNKKW
+358 KLYVINKKS
-367 RKMHTMNFDLK
+367 RKIHNMNFEDKRFLIK
-378 KYEIKRQYQEKNY
+378 SQYEDNLDIVNIENLLIIKCTF
-391 DINKENFLKII
+391 EN
-402 AVLED
+402 ED
-407 EEKEIQPLI
+407 EDIKV
-416 RMNSLKKILKE
+416 LKAKRKKTVLKNLE
-427 NDNSDKDI
+427 SDNND
-435 TNLDN
+435 TTLEN
-440 EIIINNLSLKK
+440 EIIINELSLLK
-451 EENNE
+451 EENYG
-456 FEHKSSKNNINFII
+456 FEHKSSKNNINLIL
-470 PKNVVYEQFIRRTS
+470 PNNVLHEQYIHRTS
-484 KEDDSSI
+484 GLKQKL
-491 EYNNK
+491 Y
-496 KNSLHIDLD
+496 IDVNDLGE
-505 NLADGIE
+505 GIE
-512 DIFTPIKRDLPSP
+512 NIFTPIKKDLKSP
-525 YLTQPVYNQ
+525 FLINNDIKQN
-534 GKKEESIILEQSMEN
+534 EESIIFEQINMEN
-549 QSEYMNDDESYKKK
+549 K
-563 PTKKNSKLM
+563 
-572 VSNDILDDQFLFREI
+572 SNDNILDLSHEKAQKRVFNFNLTKDVIDDQIISREVKSGVI
-587 KNSNDPINHEINIE
+587 PQDISF
-601 INNDEN
+601 
-607 EEKGNKKDLLDE
+607 
-619 NKNNNIIDNN
+619 NN
-629 DINNGNKKEE
+629 DINNNSTNENGIKEEKKEEIKEEKKEENKEIKINLNNKEENKKELNYE
-639 PKKEDLF
+639 KNNDLF
-646 ISIDAYAI
+646 LSVDAFAL

>member
-36 LDYYYNDIKRDC
+36 LDYFYNDIKRDC

-212 LGGNDTKTYLFNIEK
+212 HGGNDTKTYLFNIEK

-274 NWENIDISLINPEE
+274 LWENINLSLLDSEKDNEISKG
-288 DNHII
+288 
-293 NNDTLLII
+293 DTLLII
-301 LDNKKYYEFNPE
+301 LDNKKYYEFSPE
-313 KNIIEEIKLNNEE
+313 KNTIKQVGLDDDE
-326 NYEINI
+326 NYEVNVSS
-332 CTNDKN
+332 NDKN
-338 FYKLNKHY
+338 FYKLNKY
-346 DCCIP
+346 YSTCIP
-351 NNFNENK
+351 KNFNEEK
-358 ILYVLNKKW
+358 KLYVINKKS
-367 RKMHTMNFDLK
+367 RKIHNMNFEDKRFLIK
-378 KYEIKRQYQEKNY
+378 SQYEDNLDIVNIENLLIIKCTF
-391 DINKENFLKII
+391 EN
-402 AVLED
+402 ED
-407 EEKEIQPLI
+407 EDIKV
-416 RMNSLKKILKE
+416 LKAKRKKTVLKNLE
-427 NDNSDKDI
+427 SDNND
-435 TNLDN
+435 TTLEN
-440 EIIINNLSLKK
+440 EIIINELSLLK
-451 EENNE
+451 EENYG
-456 FEHKSSKNNINFII
+456 FEHKSSKNNINLIL
-470 PKNVVYEQFIRRTS
+470 PNNVLHEQYIHRTS
-484 KEDDSSI
+484 GLKQKL
-491 EYNNK
+491 Y
-496 KNSLHIDLD
+496 IDVNDLGE
-505 NLADGIE
+505 GIE
-512 DIFTPIKRDLPSP
+512 NIFTPIKKDLKSP
-525 YLTQPVYNQ
+525 FLINNDIKQN
-534 GKKEESIILEQSMEN
+534 EESIIFEQINMEN
-549 QSEYMNDDESYKKK
+549 K
-563 PTKKNSKLM
+563 
-572 VSNDILDDQFLFREI
+572 SNDNILDLSHEKAQKRVFNFNLTKDVIDDQIISREVKSGVI
-587 KNSNDPINHEINIE
+587 PQDISF
-601 INNDEN
+601 
-607 EEKGNKKDLLDE
+607 
-619 NKNNNIIDNN
+619 NN
-629 DINNGNKKEE
+629 DINNNSTNENGMKEEKKEEKKEENKEIKIDLNNKEENKKELNYE
-639 PKKEDLF
+639 KNNDL
-646 ISIDAYAI
+646 ILSVDAFAL

>member
-84 KEIKIEIYLDQIY
+84 KEIKIDIYLDQIY

-274 NWENIDISLINPEE
+274 LWENINLSLLDSEKDNEISKG
-288 DNHII
+288 
-293 NNDTLLII
+293 DTLLII
-301 LDNKKYYEFNPE
+301 LDNKKYYEFSPE
-313 KNIIEEIKLNNEE
+313 KNTIKQVGLDDDE
-326 NYEINI
+326 NYEVNVSS
-332 CTNDKN
+332 NDKN
-338 FYKLNKHY
+338 FYKLNKY
-346 DCCIP
+346 YSTCIP
-351 NNFNENK
+351 KNFNEEK
-358 ILYVLNKKW
+358 KLYVINKKS
-367 RKMHTMNFDLK
+367 RKIHNMNFEDKRFLIK
-378 KYEIKRQYQEKNY
+378 SQYEDNLDIVNIENLLIIKCTF
-391 DINKENFLKII
+391 EN
-402 AVLED
+402 ED
-407 EEKEIQPLI
+407 EDIKV
-416 RMNSLKKILKE
+416 LKAKRKKTVLKNLE
-427 NDNSDKDI
+427 SDNND
-435 TNLDN
+435 TTLEN
-440 EIIINNLSLKK
+440 EIIINELSLLK
-451 EENNE
+451 EENYG
-456 FEHKSSKNNINFII
+456 FEHKSSKNNINLIL
-470 PKNVVYEQFIRRTS
+470 PNNVLHEQYIHRTS
-484 KEDDSSI
+484 GLKQKL
-491 EYNNK
+491 Y
-496 KNSLHIDLD
+496 IDVNDLGE
-505 NLADGIE
+505 GIE
-512 DIFTPIKRDLPSP
+512 NIFTPIKKDLKSP
-525 YLTQPVYNQ
+525 FLINNDIKQN
-534 GKKEESIILEQSMEN
+534 EESIIFEQINMEN
-549 QSEYMNDDESYKKK
+549 K
-563 PTKKNSKLM
+563 
-572 VSNDILDDQFLFREI
+572 SNDNILDLSHEKAQKRVFNFNLTKDVIDDQIISREVKSGVI
-587 KNSNDPINHEINIE
+587 PQDISF
-601 INNDEN
+601 
-607 EEKGNKKDLLDE
+607 
-619 NKNNNIIDNN
+619 NN
-629 DINNGNKKEE
+629 DINNNSTNENGIKEENKEIKIDLNNKEENKKELNYE
-639 PKKEDLF
+639 KNNDLF
-646 ISIDAYAI
+646 LSVDAFAL

>member
-274 NWENIDISLINPEE
+274 SWENINLSLLDSEKDNEISKG
-288 DNHII
+288 
-293 NNDTLLII
+293 DTLLII
-301 LDNKKYYEFNPE
+301 LDNKKYYEFSPE
-313 KNIIEEIKLNNEE
+313 KNTIKQVGLDDDE
-326 NYEINI
+326 NYEVNVSS
-332 CTNDKN
+332 NDKN
-338 FYKLNKHY
+338 FYKLNKY
-346 DCCIP
+346 YSTCIP
-351 NNFNENK
+351 KNFNEEK
-358 ILYVLNKKW
+358 KLYVINKKS
-367 RKMHTMNFDLK
+367 RKIHNMNFEDKRFLIK
-378 KYEIKRQYQEKNY
+378 SQYEDNLDIVNIENLLIIKCTF
-391 DINKENFLKII
+391 EN
-402 AVLED
+402 ED
-407 EEKEIQPLI
+407 EDIKV
-416 RMNSLKKILKE
+416 LKAKRKKTVLKNLE
-427 NDNSDKDI
+427 SDNND
-435 TNLDN
+435 TTLEN
-440 EIIINNLSLKK
+440 EIIINELSLLK
-451 EENNE
+451 EENYG
-456 FEHKSSKNNINFII
+456 FEHKSSKNNINLIL
-470 PKNVVYEQFIRRTS
+470 PNNVLHEQYIHRTS
-484 KEDDSSI
+484 GLKQKL
-491 EYNNK
+491 Y
-496 KNSLHIDLD
+496 IDVNDLGE
-505 NLADGIE
+505 GIE
-512 DIFTPIKRDLPSP
+512 NIFTPIKKDLKSP
-525 YLTQPVYNQ
+525 FLINNDIKQN
-534 GKKEESIILEQSMEN
+534 EESIIFEQINMEN
-549 QSEYMNDDESYKKK
+549 K
-563 PTKKNSKLM
+563 
-572 VSNDILDDQFLFREI
+572 SNDNILDLSHEKAQKRVFNFNLTKDVIDDQIISREVKSGVI
-587 KNSNDPINHEINIE
+587 PQDISF
-601 INNDEN
+601 
-607 EEKGNKKDLLDE
+607 
-619 NKNNNIIDNN
+619 NN
-629 DINNGNKKEE
+629 DINNNSTNENGIKEEKKEENKEIKIDLNNKEENKKELNYE
-639 PKKEDLF
+639 KNNDLF
-646 ISIDAYAI
+646 LSVDAFAL

>member
-274 NWENIDISLINPEE
+274 LWENINLSLLDSEKDNEISKG
-288 DNHII
+288 
-293 NNDTLLII
+293 DTLLII
-301 LDNKKYYEFNPE
+301 LDNKKYYEFSPE
-313 KNIIEEIKLNNEE
+313 KNTIKQVGLDDDE
-326 NYEINI
+326 NYEVNI
-332 CTNDKN
+332 SSNDKN
-338 FYKLNKHY
+338 FYKLNKY
-346 DCCIP
+346 YSTCIP
-351 NNFNENK
+351 KNFNEEK
-358 ILYVLNKKW
+358 KLYVINKKS
-367 RKMHTMNFDLK
+367 RKIHNMNFEDKRFLIK
-378 KYEIKRQYQEKNY
+378 SQYEDNLDIVNIENLLIIKCTF
-391 DINKENFLKII
+391 EN
-402 AVLED
+402 ED
-407 EEKEIQPLI
+407 EDIKV
-416 RMNSLKKILKE
+416 LKAKRKKTVLKNLE
-427 NDNSDKDI
+427 SDNND
-435 TNLDN
+435 TTLEN
-440 EIIINNLSLKK
+440 EIIINELSLLK
-451 EENNE
+451 EENYG
-456 FEHKSSKNNINFII
+456 FEHKSSKNNINLIL
-470 PKNVVYEQFIRRTS
+470 PNNVLHEQYIHRTS
-484 KEDDSSI
+484 GLKQKL
-491 EYNNK
+491 Y
-496 KNSLHIDLD
+496 IDVNDLGE
-505 NLADGIE
+505 GIE
-512 DIFTPIKRDLPSP
+512 NIFTPIKKDLKSP
-525 YLTQPVYNQ
+525 FLINNDIKQN
-534 GKKEESIILEQSMEN
+534 EESIIFEQINMEN
-549 QSEYMNDDESYKKK
+549 K
-563 PTKKNSKLM
+563 
-572 VSNDILDDQFLFREI
+572 SNDNILDLSHEKAQKRVFNFNLTKDVIDDQIISREVKSGVI
-587 KNSNDPINHEINIE
+587 PQDISF
-601 INNDEN
+601 
-607 EEKGNKKDLLDE
+607 
-619 NKNNNIIDNN
+619 NN
-629 DINNGNKKEE
+629 DINNNSTNENGIKEEKKEEKKEENKEIKIDLNNKEENKKELNYE
-639 PKKEDLF
+639 KNNDLF
-646 ISIDAYAI
+646 LSVDAFAL

>member
-274 NWENIDISLINPEE
+274 LWENINLSLLDSEKDNEISKG
-288 DNHII
+288 
-293 NNDTLLII
+293 DTLLII
-301 LDNKKYYEFNPE
+301 LDNKKYYEFSPE
-313 KNIIEEIKLNNEE
+313 KNTIKQVGLDDDE
-326 NYEINI
+326 NYEVNVSS
-332 CTNDKN
+332 NDKN
-338 FYKLNKHY
+338 FYKLNKY
-346 DCCIP
+346 YSTCIP
-351 NNFNENK
+351 KNFNEEK
-358 ILYVLNKKW
+358 KLYVINKKS
-367 RKMHTMNFDLK
+367 RKIHNMNFEDKRFLIK
-378 KYEIKRQYQEKNY
+378 SQYEDNLDIVNIENLLIIKCTF
-391 DINKENFLKII
+391 EN
-402 AVLED
+402 ED
-407 EEKEIQPLI
+407 EDIKV
-416 RMNSLKKILKE
+416 LKAKRKKTVLKNLE
-427 NDNSDKDI
+427 SDNND
-435 TNLDN
+435 TTLEN
-440 EIIINNLSLKK
+440 EIIINELSLLK
-451 EENNE
+451 EENYG
-456 FEHKSSKNNINFII
+456 FEHKSSKNNINLIL
-470 PKNVVYEQFIRRTS
+470 PNNVLHEQYIHRTS
-484 KEDDSSI
+484 GLKQKL
-491 EYNNK
+491 Y
-496 KNSLHIDLD
+496 IDVNDLGE
-505 NLADGIE
+505 GIE
-512 DIFTPIKRDLPSP
+512 NIFTPIKKDLKSP
-525 YLTQPVYNQ
+525 FLINNDIKQN
-534 GKKEESIILEQSMEN
+534 EESIIFEQINMEN
-549 QSEYMNDDESYKKK
+549 K
-563 PTKKNSKLM
+563 
-572 VSNDILDDQFLFREI
+572 SNDNILDLSHEKAQKRVFNFNLTKDVIDDQIISREVKSGVI
-587 KNSNDPINHEINIE
+587 PQDISF
-601 INNDEN
+601 
-607 EEKGNKKDLLDE
+607 
-619 NKNNNIIDNN
+619 NN
-629 DINNGNKKEE
+629 DINNNSTNENGIKEEKKEEKKEENKEIKIDLNNKEENKKELNYE
-639 PKKEDLF
+639 KNNDLF
-646 ISIDAYAI
+646 LSVDAFAL

>member
-163 FLSGGEDNNEIINDF
+163 FLSGGKDNNEIINDF
-178 WIIDN
+178 WILDN
-183 NQYSI
+183 TQYSI
-188 KYLSMPS
+188 KHLSMPS
-195 PKSNHSMIN
+195 NKSNHSMIN

-274 NWENIDISLINPEE
+274 LWENINLSLLDSEKDNEISKG
-288 DNHII
+288 
-293 NNDTLLII
+293 DTLLII
-301 LDNKKYYEFNPE
+301 LDNKKYYEFSPE
-313 KNIIEEIKLNNEE
+313 KNTIKQVGLDDDE
-326 NYEINI
+326 NYEVNVSS
-332 CTNDKN
+332 NDKN
-338 FYKLNKHY
+338 FYKLNKY
-346 DCCIP
+346 YSTCIP
-351 NNFNENK
+351 KNFNEEK
-358 ILYVLNKKW
+358 KLYVINKKS
-367 RKMHTMNFDLK
+367 RKIHNMNFEDKRFLIK
-378 KYEIKRQYQEKNY
+378 SQYEDNLDIVNIENLLIIKCTF
-391 DINKENFLKII
+391 EN
-402 AVLED
+402 ED
-407 EEKEIQPLI
+407 EDIKV
-416 RMNSLKKILKE
+416 LKAKRKKTVLKNLE
-427 NDNSDKDI
+427 SDNND
-435 TNLDN
+435 TTLEN
-440 EIIINNLSLKK
+440 EIIINELSLLK
-451 EENNE
+451 EENYG
-456 FEHKSSKNNINFII
+456 FEHKSSKNNINLIL
-470 PKNVVYEQFIRRTS
+470 PNNVLHEQYIHRTS
-484 KEDDSSI
+484 GLKQKL
-491 EYNNK
+491 Y
-496 KNSLHIDLD
+496 IDVNDLGE
-505 NLADGIE
+505 GIE
-512 DIFTPIKRDLPSP
+512 NIFTPIKKDLKSP
-525 YLTQPVYNQ
+525 FLINNDIKQN
-534 GKKEESIILEQSMEN
+534 EESIIFEQINMEN
-549 QSEYMNDDESYKKK
+549 K
-563 PTKKNSKLM
+563 
-572 VSNDILDDQFLFREI
+572 SNDNILDLSHEKAQKRVFNFNLTKDVIDDQIISREVKSGVI
-587 KNSNDPINHEINIE
+587 PQDISF
-601 INNDEN
+601 
-607 EEKGNKKDLLDE
+607 
-619 NKNNNIIDNN
+619 NN
-629 DINNGNKKEE
+629 DINNNSTNENGIKEEKKEEKKEENKEIKIDLNNKEENKKELNYE
-639 PKKEDLF
+639 KNNDLF
-646 ISIDAYAI
+646 LSVDAFAL

>member
-274 NWENIDISLINPEE
+274 LWENINLSLLDSEKDNEISKG
-288 DNHII
+288 
-293 NNDTLLII
+293 DTLLII
-301 LDNKKYYEFNPE
+301 LDNKKYYEFSPE
-313 KNIIEEIKLNNEE
+313 KNTIKQVGLDDDE
-326 NYEINI
+326 NYEVNVSS
-332 CTNDKN
+332 NDKN
-338 FYKLNKHY
+338 FYKLNKY
-346 DCCIP
+346 YSTCIP
-351 NNFNENK
+351 KNFNEEK
-358 ILYVLNKKW
+358 KLYVINKKS
-367 RKMHTMNFDLK
+367 RKIHNMNFEDKRFLIK
-378 KYEIKRQYQEKNY
+378 SQYEDNLDIVNIENLLIIKCTF
-391 DINKENFLKII
+391 EN
-402 AVLED
+402 ED
-407 EEKEIQPLI
+407 EDIKVIKAK
-416 RMNSLKKILKE
+416 RKKTVLKNLE
-427 NDNSDKDI
+427 SDNND
-435 TNLDN
+435 TTLEN
-440 EIIINNLSLKK
+440 EIIINELSLLK
-451 EENNE
+451 EENYG
-456 FEHKSSKNNINFII
+456 FEHKSSKNNINLIL
-470 PKNVVYEQFIRRTS
+470 PNNVLHEQYIHRTS
-484 KEDDSSI
+484 GLKQKL
-491 EYNNK
+491 Y
-496 KNSLHIDLD
+496 IDVNDLGE
-505 NLADGIE
+505 GIE
-512 DIFTPIKRDLPSP
+512 NIFTPIKKDLKSP
-525 YLTQPVYNQ
+525 FLINNDIKQN
-534 GKKEESIILEQSMEN
+534 EESIIFEQINMEN
-549 QSEYMNDDESYKKK
+549 K
-563 PTKKNSKLM
+563 
-572 VSNDILDDQFLFREI
+572 SNDNILDLSHEKAQKRVFNFNLTKDVIDDQIISREVKSGVI
-587 KNSNDPINHEINIE
+587 PQDISF
-601 INNDEN
+601 
-607 EEKGNKKDLLDE
+607 
-619 NKNNNIIDNN
+619 NN
-629 DINNGNKKEE
+629 DINNNSTNENGIKEEKKEEKKEENKEIKIDLNNKEENKKELNYE
-639 PKKEDLF
+639 KNNDLF
-646 ISIDAYAI
+646 LSVDAFAL

>member
-274 NWENIDISLINPEE
+274 LWENINLSLLDSEKDNEISKG
-288 DNHII
+288 
-293 NNDTLLII
+293 DTLLII
-301 LDNKKYYEFNPE
+301 LDNKKYYEFSPE
-313 KNIIEEIKLNNEE
+313 KNTIKQVGLDDDE
-326 NYEINI
+326 NYEVNVSS
-332 CTNDKN
+332 NDKN
-338 FYKLNKHY
+338 FYKLNKY
-346 DCCIP
+346 YSTCIP
-351 NNFNENK
+351 KNFNEEK
-358 ILYVLNKKW
+358 KLYVINKKS
-367 RKMHTMNFDLK
+367 RKIHNMNFEDKRFLIK
-378 KYEIKRQYQEKNY
+378 SQYEDNLDIVNIENLLIIKCTF
-391 DINKENFLKII
+391 EN
-402 AVLED
+402 ED
-407 EEKEIQPLI
+407 EDIKV
-416 RMNSLKKILKE
+416 LKAKRKKTVLKNLE
-427 NDNSDKDI
+427 SDNND
-435 TNLDN
+435 TTLEN
-440 EIIINNLSLKK
+440 EIIINELSLLK
-451 EENNE
+451 EENYG
-456 FEHKSSKNNINFII
+456 FEHKSSKNNINLIL
-470 PKNVVYEQFIRRTS
+470 PNNVLHEQYIHRTS
-484 KEDDSSI
+484 GLKQKL
-491 EYNNK
+491 Y
-496 KNSLHIDLD
+496 IDVNDLGE
-505 NLADGIE
+505 GIE
-512 DIFTPIKRDLPSP
+512 NIFTPIKKDLKSP
-525 YLTQPVYNQ
+525 FLINNDIKQN
-534 GKKEESIILEQSMEN
+534 EESIIFEQINMEN
-549 QSEYMNDDESYKKK
+549 K
-563 PTKKNSKLM
+563 
-572 VSNDILDDQFLFREI
+572 SNDNILDLSHEKAQKRVFNFNLTKDVIDDQIISREVKSGVI
-587 KNSNDPINHEINIE
+587 PQDISF
-601 INNDEN
+601 
-607 EEKGNKKDLLDE
+607 
-619 NKNNNIIDNN
+619 NN
-629 DINNGNKKEE
+629 DINNNSTNENGIKEEKKEEIKEEKKEEKKEENKEIKIDLNNKEENKKELNYE
-639 PKKEDLF
+639 KNNDLF
-646 ISIDAYAI
+646 LSVDAFAL

>member
-274 NWENIDISLINPEE
+274 LWENINLSLLDSEKDNEISKG
-288 DNHII
+288 
-293 NNDTLLII
+293 DTLLII
-301 LDNKKYYEFNPE
+301 LDNKKYYEFSPE
-313 KNIIEEIKLNNEE
+313 KNTIKQVGLDDDE
-326 NYEINI
+326 NYEVNVSS
-332 CTNDKN
+332 NDKN
-338 FYKLNKHY
+338 FYKLNKY
-346 DCCIP
+346 YSTCIP
-351 NNFNENK
+351 KNFNEEK
-358 ILYVLNKKW
+358 KLYVINKKS
-367 RKMHTMNFDLK
+367 RKIHNMNFEDKRFLIK
-378 KYEIKRQYQEKNY
+378 SQYEDNLDIVNIENLLIIKCTF
-391 DINKENFLKII
+391 EN
-402 AVLED
+402 ED
-407 EEKEIQPLI
+407 EDIKV
-416 RMNSLKKILKE
+416 LKAKRKKTVLKNLE
-427 NDNSDKDI
+427 SDNND
-435 TNLDN
+435 TTLEN
-440 EIIINNLSLKK
+440 EIIINELSLLK
-451 EENNE
+451 EENYD
-456 FEHKSSKNNINFII
+456 FEHKSSKNNINLIL
-470 PKNVVYEQFIRRTS
+470 PNNVLHEQYIHRTS
-484 KEDDSSI
+484 GLKQKL
-491 EYNNK
+491 Y
-496 KNSLHIDLD
+496 IDVNDLGE
-505 NLADGIE
+505 GIE
-512 DIFTPIKRDLPSP
+512 NIFTPIKKDLKSP
-525 YLTQPVYNQ
+525 FLINNDIKQN
-534 GKKEESIILEQSMEN
+534 EESIIFEQINMEN
-549 QSEYMNDDESYKKK
+549 K
-563 PTKKNSKLM
+563 
-572 VSNDILDDQFLFREI
+572 SNDNILDLSHEKAQKRVFNFNLTKDVIDDQIISREVKSGVI
-587 KNSNDPINHEINIE
+587 PQDISF
-601 INNDEN
+601 
-607 EEKGNKKDLLDE
+607 
-619 NKNNNIIDNN
+619 NN
-629 DINNGNKKEE
+629 DINNNNSTNENGIKEEKKQEKKEENKEIKIDLNNKEENKKELNYE
-639 PKKEDLF
+639 KNNDLF
-646 ISIDAYAI
+646 LSVDAFAL

>member
-97 KIYDENLP
+97 KIYDENVP

-274 NWENIDISLINPEE
+274 LWENINLSLLDSEKDNEISKG
-288 DNHII
+288 
-293 NNDTLLII
+293 DTLLII
-301 LDNKKYYEFNPE
+301 LDNKKYYEFSPE
-313 KNIIEEIKLNNEE
+313 KNTIKQVGLDDDE
-326 NYEINI
+326 NYEVNVSS
-332 CTNDKN
+332 NDKN
-338 FYKLNKHY
+338 FYKLNKY
-346 DCCIP
+346 YSTCIP
-351 NNFNENK
+351 KNFNEEK
-358 ILYVLNKKW
+358 KLYVINKKS
-367 RKMHTMNFDLK
+367 RKIHNMNFEDKRFLIK
-378 KYEIKRQYQEKNY
+378 SQYEDNLDIVNIENLLIIKCTF
-391 DINKENFLKII
+391 EN
-402 AVLED
+402 ED
-407 EEKEIQPLI
+407 EDIKV
-416 RMNSLKKILKE
+416 LKAKRKKTVLKNLE
-427 NDNSDKDI
+427 SDNND
-435 TNLDN
+435 TTLEN
-440 EIIINNLSLKK
+440 EIIINELSLLK
-451 EENNE
+451 EENYG
-456 FEHKSSKNNINFII
+456 FEHKSSKNNINLIL
-470 PKNVVYEQFIRRTS
+470 PNNVLHEQYIHRTS
-484 KEDDSSI
+484 GLKQKL
-491 EYNNK
+491 Y
-496 KNSLHIDLD
+496 IDVNDLGE
-505 NLADGIE
+505 GIE
-512 DIFTPIKRDLPSP
+512 NIFTPIKKDLKSP
-525 YLTQPVYNQ
+525 FLINNDIKQN
-534 GKKEESIILEQSMEN
+534 EESIIFEQINMEN
-549 QSEYMNDDESYKKK
+549 K
-563 PTKKNSKLM
+563 
-572 VSNDILDDQFLFREI
+572 SNDNILDLSHEKAQKRVFNFNLTKDVIDDQIISREVKSGVI
-587 KNSNDPINHEINIE
+587 PQDISF
-601 INNDEN
+601 
-607 EEKGNKKDLLDE
+607 
-619 NKNNNIIDNN
+619 NN
-629 DINNGNKKEE
+629 DINNNSTNENGMKEEKKEEKKEENKEIKIDLNNKEENKKELNYE
-639 PKKEDLF
+639 KNNDLLL
-646 ISIDAYAI
+646 SVDAFAL

>member
-274 NWENIDISLINPEE
+274 LWENINLSLLDSEKDNEISKG
-288 DNHII
+288 
-293 NNDTLLII
+293 DTLLII
-301 LDNKKYYEFNPE
+301 LDNKKYYEFSPE
-313 KNIIEEIKLNNEE
+313 KNTIKQVGLDDDE
-326 NYEINI
+326 NYEVNVSS
-332 CTNDKN
+332 NDKN
-338 FYKLNKHY
+338 FYKLNKY
-346 DCCIP
+346 YSTCIP
-351 NNFNENK
+351 KNFNEEK
-358 ILYVLNKKW
+358 KLYVINKKS
-367 RKMHTMNFDLK
+367 RKIHNMNFEDKRFLIK
-378 KYEIKRQYQEKNY
+378 SQYEDNLDIVNIENLLIIKCTF
-391 DINKENFLKII
+391 EN
-402 AVLED
+402 ED
-407 EEKEIQPLI
+407 EDIKV
-416 RMNSLKKILKE
+416 LKAKRKKTVLKNLE
-427 NDNSDKDI
+427 SDNND
-435 TNLDN
+435 TTLEN
-440 EIIINNLSLKK
+440 EIIINELSLLK
-451 EENNE
+451 EENYG
-456 FEHKSSKNNINFII
+456 FEHKSSKNNINLIL
-470 PKNVVYEQFIRRTS
+470 PNNVLHEQYIHRTS
-484 KEDDSSI
+484 GLKQKL
-491 EYNNK
+491 Y
-496 KNSLHIDLD
+496 IDVNDLGE
-505 NLADGIE
+505 GIE
-512 DIFTPIKRDLPSP
+512 NIFTPIKKDLKSP
-525 YLTQPVYNQ
+525 FLINNDIKQN
-534 GKKEESIILEQSMEN
+534 EESIIFEQINMEN
-549 QSEYMNDDESYKKK
+549 K
-563 PTKKNSKLM
+563 
-572 VSNDILDDQFLFREI
+572 SNDNILDLSHEKAQKRVFNFNLTKDVIDDQIISREVKSGVI
-587 KNSNDPINHEINIE
+587 PQDISF
-601 INNDEN
+601 
-607 EEKGNKKDLLDE
+607 
-619 NKNNNIIDNN
+619 NN
-629 DINNGNKKEE
+629 DINNNSTNENGIKEEKKEEKKEENKEIKIDLNNKEENKKELNYE
-639 PKKEDLF
+639 KNNDLF
-646 ISIDAYAI
+646 LSVV

>member
-140 IYKEYSLFKINKQSS
+140 IYKEYSLFKINKQIS

-274 NWENIDISLINPEE
+274 SWENINLSLLDSEKDNEISKG
-288 DNHII
+288 
-293 NNDTLLII
+293 DTLLII
-301 LDNKKYYEFNPE
+301 LDNKKYYEFSPE
-313 KNIIEEIKLNNEE
+313 KNTIKQVGLDDDE
-326 NYEINI
+326 NYEVNVSS
-332 CTNDKN
+332 NDKN
-338 FYKLNKHY
+338 FYKLNKY
-346 DCCIP
+346 YSTCIP
-351 NNFNENK
+351 KNFNEEK
-358 ILYVLNKKW
+358 KLYVINKKS
-367 RKMHTMNFDLK
+367 RKIHNMNFEDKRFLIK
-378 KYEIKRQYQEKNY
+378 SQYEDNLDIVNIENLLIIKCTF
-391 DINKENFLKII
+391 EN
-402 AVLED
+402 ED
-407 EEKEIQPLI
+407 EDIKV
-416 RMNSLKKILKE
+416 LKAKRKKTVLKNLE
-427 NDNSDKDI
+427 SDNND
-435 TNLDN
+435 TTLEN
-440 EIIINNLSLKK
+440 EIIINELSLLK
-451 EENNE
+451 EENYG
-456 FEHKSSKNNINFII
+456 FEHKSSKNNINLIL
-470 PKNVVYEQFIRRTS
+470 PNNVLHEQYIHRTS
-484 KEDDSSI
+484 GLKQKL
-491 EYNNK
+491 Y
-496 KNSLHIDLD
+496 IDVNDLGE
-505 NLADGIE
+505 GIE
-512 DIFTPIKRDLPSP
+512 NIFTPIKKDLKSP
-525 YLTQPVYNQ
+525 FLINNDIKQN
-534 GKKEESIILEQSMEN
+534 EESIIFEQINMEN
-549 QSEYMNDDESYKKK
+549 K
-563 PTKKNSKLM
+563 
-572 VSNDILDDQFLFREI
+572 SNDNILDLSHEKAQKRVFNFNLTKDAIDDQIISREVKSGVI
-587 KNSNDPINHEINIE
+587 PQDISF
-601 INNDEN
+601 
-607 EEKGNKKDLLDE
+607 
-619 NKNNNIIDNN
+619 NN
-629 DINNGNKKEE
+629 DINNNSTNENGMKEEKKEEKKEENKEIKIDLNNKEENKKELNYE
-639 PKKEDLF
+639 KNNDL
-646 ISIDAYAI
+646 ILSVDAFAL

>member
-97 KIYDENLP
+97 KIYDENVP

-140 IYKEYSLFKINKQSS
+140 IFKEYSLFKINKQSS

-274 NWENIDISLINPEE
+274 LWENINLSLLDSEKDNEISKG
-288 DNHII
+288 
-293 NNDTLLII
+293 DTLLII
-301 LDNKKYYEFNPE
+301 IDNKKYYEFSPE
-313 KNIIEEIKLNNEE
+313 KNTIKQVGLDDDE
-326 NYEINI
+326 NYEVNVSS
-332 CTNDKN
+332 NDKN
-338 FYKLNKHY
+338 FYKLNKY
-346 DCCIP
+346 YSTCIP
-351 NNFNENK
+351 KNFNEEK
-358 ILYVLNKKW
+358 KLYVINKKS
-367 RKMHTMNFDLK
+367 RKIHNMNFEDKRFLIK
-378 KYEIKRQYQEKNY
+378 SQYEDNLDIVNIENLLIIKCTF
-391 DINKENFLKII
+391 EN
-402 AVLED
+402 ED
-407 EEKEIQPLI
+407 EDIKV
-416 RMNSLKKILKE
+416 LKAKRKKTVLKNLE
-427 NDNSDKDI
+427 SDNND
-435 TNLDN
+435 TTLEN
-440 EIIINNLSLKK
+440 EIIINELSLLK
-451 EENNE
+451 EENYG
-456 FEHKSSKNNINFII
+456 FEHKSSKNNINLIL
-470 PKNVVYEQFIRRTS
+470 PNNVLHEQYIHRTS
-484 KEDDSSI
+484 GLKQKL
-491 EYNNK
+491 Y
-496 KNSLHIDLD
+496 IDVNDLGE
-505 NLADGIE
+505 GIE
-512 DIFTPIKRDLPSP
+512 NIFTPIKKDLKSP
-525 YLTQPVYNQ
+525 FLINNDIKQN
-534 GKKEESIILEQSMEN
+534 EESIIFEQINMEN
-549 QSEYMNDDESYKKK
+549 K
-563 PTKKNSKLM
+563 
-572 VSNDILDDQFLFREI
+572 SNDNILDLSHEKAQKRVFNFNLTKDVIDDQIISREVKSGVI
-587 KNSNDPINHEINIE
+587 PQDISF
-601 INNDEN
+601 
-607 EEKGNKKDLLDE
+607 
-619 NKNNNIIDNN
+619 NN
-629 DINNGNKKEE
+629 DINNNSTNENGIKEEKKEEIKEEKKEENKEIKIDLNNKEENKKELNYE
-639 PKKEDLF
+639 KNNDLF
-646 ISIDAYAI
+646 LSVDAFAL

>member
-236 NNTHLNPYIILFNNY
+236 SNTHLNPYIILFNNY

-274 NWENIDISLINPEE
+274 LWENINLSLLDSEKDNEISKG
-288 DNHII
+288 
-293 NNDTLLII
+293 DTLLII
-301 LDNKKYYEFNPE
+301 LDNKKYYEFSPE
-313 KNIIEEIKLNNEE
+313 KNTIKQVGLDDDE
-326 NYEINI
+326 NYEVNVSS
-332 CTNDKN
+332 NDKN
-338 FYKLNKHY
+338 FYKLNKY
-346 DCCIP
+346 YSTCIP
-351 NNFNENK
+351 KNFNEEK
-358 ILYVLNKKW
+358 KLYVINKKS
-367 RKMHTMNFDLK
+367 RKIHNMNFEDKRFLIK
-378 KYEIKRQYQEKNY
+378 SQYEDNLDIVNIENLLIIKCTF
-391 DINKENFLKII
+391 EN
-402 AVLED
+402 ED
-407 EEKEIQPLI
+407 EDIKV
-416 RMNSLKKILKE
+416 LKAKRKKTVLKNLE
-427 NDNSDKDI
+427 SDNND
-435 TNLDN
+435 TTLEN
-440 EIIINNLSLKK
+440 EIIINELSLLK
-451 EENNE
+451 EENYG
-456 FEHKSSKNNINFII
+456 FEHKSSKNNINLIL
-470 PKNVVYEQFIRRTS
+470 PNNVLHEQYIHRTS
-484 KEDDSSI
+484 GLKQKL
-491 EYNNK
+491 Y
-496 KNSLHIDLD
+496 IDVNDLGE
-505 NLADGIE
+505 GIE
-512 DIFTPIKRDLPSP
+512 NIFTPIKKDLKSP
-525 YLTQPVYNQ
+525 FLINNDIKQN
-534 GKKEESIILEQSMEN
+534 EESIIFEQINMEN
-549 QSEYMNDDESYKKK
+549 K
-563 PTKKNSKLM
+563 
-572 VSNDILDDQFLFREI
+572 SNDNILDLSHEKAQKRVFNFNLTKDVIDDQIISREVKSGVI
-587 KNSNDPINHEINIE
+587 PQDISF
-601 INNDEN
+601 
-607 EEKGNKKDLLDE
+607 
-619 NKNNNIIDNN
+619 NN
-629 DINNGNKKEE
+629 DINNNSTNENGIKEEKKEEKKEENKEIKIDLNNKEENKKELNYE
-639 PKKEDLF
+639 KNNDLLL
-646 ISIDAYAI
+646 SVDAFAL

>member
-274 NWENIDISLINPEE
+274 LWENINLSLLDSEK
-288 DNHII
+288 DNEIPKD
-293 NNDTLLII
+293 DTLLII
-301 LDNKKYYEFNPE
+301 LDNKKYYEFSPE
-313 KNIIEEIKLNNEE
+313 KNTIKQVGLDDDE
-326 NYEINI
+326 NYEVNVSS
-332 CTNDKN
+332 NDKN
-338 FYKLNKHY
+338 FYKLNKY
-346 DCCIP
+346 YSTCIP
-351 NNFNENK
+351 KNFNEEK
-358 ILYVLNKKW
+358 KLYVINKKS
-367 RKMHTMNFDLK
+367 RKIHNMNFEDKRFLIK
-378 KYEIKRQYQEKNY
+378 SQYEDNLDIVNIENLLIIKCTF
-391 DINKENFLKII
+391 EN
-402 AVLED
+402 ED
-407 EEKEIQPLI
+407 EDIKV
-416 RMNSLKKILKE
+416 LKAKRKKTVLKNLE
-427 NDNSDKDI
+427 SDNND
-435 TNLDN
+435 TTLEN
-440 EIIINNLSLKK
+440 EIIINELSLLK
-451 EENNE
+451 EENYG
-456 FEHKSSKNNINFII
+456 FEHKSSKNNINLIL
-470 PKNVVYEQFIRRTS
+470 PNNVLHEQYIHRTS
-484 KEDDSSI
+484 GLKQKL
-491 EYNNK
+491 Y
-496 KNSLHIDLD
+496 IDVNDLGE
-505 NLADGIE
+505 GIE
-512 DIFTPIKRDLPSP
+512 NIFTPIKKDLKSP
-525 YLTQPVYNQ
+525 FLINNDIKQN
-534 GKKEESIILEQSMEN
+534 EESIIFEQINMEN
-549 QSEYMNDDESYKKK
+549 K
-563 PTKKNSKLM
+563 
-572 VSNDILDDQFLFREI
+572 SNDNILDLSHEKAQKRVFNFNLTKDVIDDQIISREVKSGVI
-587 KNSNDPINHEINIE
+587 PQDISF
-601 INNDEN
+601 
-607 EEKGNKKDLLDE
+607 
-619 NKNNNIIDNN
+619 NNNINNNNSTNENGIKEEKKEEIKEEKKEENKEIKIDLNN
-629 DINNGNKKEE
+629 KEENKKELNYE
-639 PKKEDLF
+639 KNNDLF
-646 ISIDAYAI
+646 LSVDAFAL

>member
-63 LENQDIILNLLMNEH
+63 LENQDVMLNLLMNEH

-274 NWENIDISLINPEE
+274 LWENINLSLLDSEKDNEISKG
-288 DNHII
+288 
-293 NNDTLLII
+293 DTLLII
-301 LDNKKYYEFNPE
+301 LDNKKYYEFSPE
-313 KNIIEEIKLNNEE
+313 KNTIKQVGLDDDE
-326 NYEINI
+326 NYEVNVSS
-332 CTNDKN
+332 NDKN
-338 FYKLNKHY
+338 FYKLNKY
-346 DCCIP
+346 YSTCIP
-351 NNFNENK
+351 KNFNEEK
-358 ILYVLNKKW
+358 KLYVINKKS
-367 RKMHTMNFDLK
+367 RKIHNMNFEDKRFLIK
-378 KYEIKRQYQEKNY
+378 SQYEDNLDIVNIENLLIIKCTF
-391 DINKENFLKII
+391 EN
-402 AVLED
+402 ED
-407 EEKEIQPLI
+407 EDIKV
-416 RMNSLKKILKE
+416 LKAKRKKTVLKNLE
-427 NDNSDKDI
+427 SDNND
-435 TNLDN
+435 TTLEN
-440 EIIINNLSLKK
+440 EIIINELSLLK
-451 EENNE
+451 EENYG
-456 FEHKSSKNNINFII
+456 FEHKSSKNNINLIL
-470 PKNVVYEQFIRRTS
+470 PNNVLHEQYIHRTS
-484 KEDDSSI
+484 GLKQKL
-491 EYNNK
+491 Y
-496 KNSLHIDLD
+496 IDVNDLGE
-505 NLADGIE
+505 GIE
-512 DIFTPIKRDLPSP
+512 NIFTPIKKDLKSP
-525 YLTQPVYNQ
+525 FLINNDIKQN
-534 GKKEESIILEQSMEN
+534 EESIIFEQINMEN
-549 QSEYMNDDESYKKK
+549 K
-563 PTKKNSKLM
+563 
-572 VSNDILDDQFLFREI
+572 SNDNILDLSHEKAQKRVFNFNLTKDVIDDQIISREVKSGVI
-587 KNSNDPINHEINIE
+587 PQDISF
-601 INNDEN
+601 
-607 EEKGNKKDLLDE
+607 
-619 NKNNNIIDNN
+619 NN
-629 DINNGNKKEE
+629 DINNNSTNENGIKEEKKEEIKEEKKEENKEIKINLNNKEENKKELNYE
-639 PKKEDLF
+639 KNNDLF
-646 ISIDAYAI
+646 LSVDAFAL

>member
-274 NWENIDISLINPEE
+274 LWENINLSLLDSEKDNEISKG
-288 DNHII
+288 
-293 NNDTLLII
+293 DTLLII
-301 LDNKKYYEFNPE
+301 LDHKKYYEFSPE
-313 KNIIEEIKLNNEE
+313 KNTIKQVGLDDDE
-326 NYEINI
+326 NYEVNVSS
-332 CTNDKN
+332 NDKN
-338 FYKLNKHY
+338 FYKLNKY
-346 DCCIP
+346 YSTCIP
-351 NNFNENK
+351 KNFNEEK
-358 ILYVLNKKW
+358 KLYVINKKS
-367 RKMHTMNFDLK
+367 RKIHNMNFEDKRFLIK
-378 KYEIKRQYQEKNY
+378 SQYEDNLDIVNIENLLIIKCTF
-391 DINKENFLKII
+391 EN
-402 AVLED
+402 ED
-407 EEKEIQPLI
+407 EDIKV
-416 RMNSLKKILKE
+416 LKAKRKKTVLKNLE
-427 NDNSDKDI
+427 SDNND
-435 TNLDN
+435 TTLEN
-440 EIIINNLSLKK
+440 EIIINELSLLK
-451 EENNE
+451 EENYG
-456 FEHKSSKNNINFII
+456 FEHKSSKNNINLIL
-470 PKNVVYEQFIRRTS
+470 PNNVLHEQYIHRTS
-484 KEDDSSI
+484 GLKQKL
-491 EYNNK
+491 Y
-496 KNSLHIDLD
+496 IDVNDLGE
-505 NLADGIE
+505 GIE
-512 DIFTPIKRDLPSP
+512 NIFTPIKKDLKSP
-525 YLTQPVYNQ
+525 FLINNDIKQN
-534 GKKEESIILEQSMEN
+534 EESIIFEQINMEN
-549 QSEYMNDDESYKKK
+549 K
-563 PTKKNSKLM
+563 
-572 VSNDILDDQFLFREI
+572 SNDNILDLSHEKAQKRVFNFNLTKDVIDDQIISREVKSGVI
-587 KNSNDPINHEINIE
+587 PQDISF
-601 INNDEN
+601 
-607 EEKGNKKDLLDE
+607 
-619 NKNNNIIDNN
+619 NN
-629 DINNGNKKEE
+629 DINNNSTNENGIKEEKKEEKKEENKEIKIDLNNKEENKKELNYE
-639 PKKEDLF
+639 KNNDLF
-646 ISIDAYAI
+646 LSVDAFAL

>member
-163 FLSGGEDNNEIINDF
+163 FLSGGEDNNQIINDF

-274 NWENIDISLINPEE
+274 LWENINLSLLDSEKDNEISKG
-288 DNHII
+288 
-293 NNDTLLII
+293 DTLLII
-301 LDNKKYYEFNPE
+301 LDNKKYYEFSPE
-313 KNIIEEIKLNNEE
+313 KNTIKQVGLDDDE
-326 NYEINI
+326 NYEVNVSS
-332 CTNDKN
+332 NDKN
-338 FYKLNKHY
+338 FYKLNKY
-346 DCCIP
+346 YSTCIP
-351 NNFNENK
+351 KNFNEEK
-358 ILYVLNKKW
+358 KLYVINKKS
-367 RKMHTMNFDLK
+367 RKIHNMNFEDKRFLIK
-378 KYEIKRQYQEKNY
+378 SQYEDNLDIVNIENLLIIKCTF
-391 DINKENFLKII
+391 EN
-402 AVLED
+402 ED
-407 EEKEIQPLI
+407 EDIKV
-416 RMNSLKKILKE
+416 LKAKRKKTVLKNLE
-427 NDNSDKDI
+427 SDNND
-435 TNLDN
+435 TTLEN
-440 EIIINNLSLKK
+440 EIIINELSLLK
-451 EENNE
+451 EENYG
-456 FEHKSSKNNINFII
+456 FEHKSSKNNINLIL
-470 PKNVVYEQFIRRTS
+470 PNNVLHEQYIHRTS
-484 KEDDSSI
+484 GLKQKL
-491 EYNNK
+491 Y
-496 KNSLHIDLD
+496 IDVNDLGE
-505 NLADGIE
+505 GIE
-512 DIFTPIKRDLPSP
+512 NIFTPIKKDLKSP
-525 YLTQPVYNQ
+525 FLINNDIKQN
-534 GKKEESIILEQSMEN
+534 EESIIFEQINMEN
-549 QSEYMNDDESYKKK
+549 K
-563 PTKKNSKLM
+563 
-572 VSNDILDDQFLFREI
+572 SNDNILDLSHEKAQKRVFNFNLTKDVIDDQIISREVKSGVI
-587 KNSNDPINHEINIE
+587 PQDISF
-601 INNDEN
+601 
-607 EEKGNKKDLLDE
+607 
-619 NKNNNIIDNN
+619 NN
-629 DINNGNKKEE
+629 DINNNSTNENGIKEE
-639 PKKEDLF
+639 RKRKRKRKIKK
-646 ISIDAYAI
+646 

>member
-178 WIIDN
+178 WIIDS

-274 NWENIDISLINPEE
+274 LWENINLSLLDSEKDNEISKG
-288 DNHII
+288 
-293 NNDTLLII
+293 DTLLII
-301 LDNKKYYEFNPE
+301 LDNKKYYEFSPE
-313 KNIIEEIKLNNEE
+313 KNTIKQVGLDDDE
-326 NYEINI
+326 NYEVNVSS
-332 CTNDKN
+332 NDKN
-338 FYKLNKHY
+338 FYKLNKY
-346 DCCIP
+346 YSTCIP
-351 NNFNENK
+351 KNFNEEK
-358 ILYVLNKKW
+358 KLYVINKKS
-367 RKMHTMNFDLK
+367 RKIHNMNFEDKRFLIK
-378 KYEIKRQYQEKNY
+378 SQYEDNLDIVNIENLLIIKCTF
-391 DINKENFLKII
+391 EN
-402 AVLED
+402 ED
-407 EEKEIQPLI
+407 EDIKV
-416 RMNSLKKILKE
+416 LKAKRKKTVLKNLE
-427 NDNSDKDI
+427 SDNND
-435 TNLDN
+435 TTLEN
-440 EIIINNLSLKK
+440 EIIINELSLLK
-451 EENNE
+451 EENYG
-456 FEHKSSKNNINFII
+456 FEHKSSKNNINLIL
-470 PKNVVYEQFIRRTS
+470 PNNVLHEQYIHRTS
-484 KEDDSSI
+484 GLKQKL
-491 EYNNK
+491 Y
-496 KNSLHIDLD
+496 IDVNDLGE
-505 NLADGIE
+505 GIE
-512 DIFTPIKRDLPSP
+512 NIFTPIKKDLKSP
-525 YLTQPVYNQ
+525 FLINNDIKQN
-534 GKKEESIILEQSMEN
+534 EESIIFEQINMEN
-549 QSEYMNDDESYKKK
+549 K
-563 PTKKNSKLM
+563 
-572 VSNDILDDQFLFREI
+572 SNDNILDLSHEKAQKRVFNFNLTKDVIDDQIISREVKSGVI
-587 KNSNDPINHEINIE
+587 PQDISF
-601 INNDEN
+601 
-607 EEKGNKKDLLDE
+607 
-619 NKNNNIIDNN
+619 NN
-629 DINNGNKKEE
+629 DINNNSTNENGIKEEKKEEKKEENKEIKIDLNNKEENKKELNYE
-639 PKKEDLF
+639 KNNDLF
-646 ISIDAYAI
+646 LSVDAFAL

>member
-212 LGGNDTKTYLFNIEK
+212 LGGNNTKTYLFNIEK

-274 NWENIDISLINPEE
+274 LWENINLSLLDSEKDNEISKG
-288 DNHII
+288 
-293 NNDTLLII
+293 DTLLII
-301 LDNKKYYEFNPE
+301 LDNKKYYEFSPE
-313 KNIIEEIKLNNEE
+313 KNTIKQVGLDDDE
-326 NYEINI
+326 NYEVNVSS
-332 CTNDKN
+332 NDKN
-338 FYKLNKHY
+338 FYKLNKY
-346 DCCIP
+346 YSTCIP
-351 NNFNENK
+351 KNFNEEK
-358 ILYVLNKKW
+358 KLYVINKKS
-367 RKMHTMNFDLK
+367 RKIHNMNFEDKRFLIK
-378 KYEIKRQYQEKNY
+378 SQYEDNLDIVNIENLLIIKCTF
-391 DINKENFLKII
+391 EN
-402 AVLED
+402 ED
-407 EEKEIQPLI
+407 EDIKV
-416 RMNSLKKILKE
+416 LKAKRKKTVLKNLE
-427 NDNSDKDI
+427 SDNND
-435 TNLDN
+435 TTLEN
-440 EIIINNLSLKK
+440 EIIINELSLLK
-451 EENNE
+451 EENYG
-456 FEHKSSKNNINFII
+456 FEHKSSKNNINLIL
-470 PKNVVYEQFIRRTS
+470 PNNVLHEQYIHRTS
-484 KEDDSSI
+484 GLKQKL
-491 EYNNK
+491 Y
-496 KNSLHIDLD
+496 IDVNDLGE
-505 NLADGIE
+505 GIE
-512 DIFTPIKRDLPSP
+512 NIFTPIKKDLKSP
-525 YLTQPVYNQ
+525 FLINNDIKQN
-534 GKKEESIILEQSMEN
+534 EESIIFEQINMEN
-549 QSEYMNDDESYKKK
+549 K
-563 PTKKNSKLM
+563 
-572 VSNDILDDQFLFREI
+572 SNDNILDLSHEKAQKRVFNFNLTKDVIDDQIISREVKSGVI
-587 KNSNDPINHEINIE
+587 PQDISF
-601 INNDEN
+601 
-607 EEKGNKKDLLDE
+607 
-619 NKNNNIIDNN
+619 NN
-629 DINNGNKKEE
+629 DINNNSTNENGIKEEKKEEKKEENKEIKIDLNHKEENKKELNYE
-639 PKKEDLF
+639 KNNDLF
-646 ISIDAYAI
+646 LSVDAFAL